1 MRTFA
6 IASIASILGIIVGLY
21 FYHIAFLSCVF
32 LTFLI
37 LAIILP
43 KYRMHLFLCFLFF
56 TIFYFYIS
64 NLEKNHLQK
73 LENYGE
79 QEVKIKAIIVSNPQ
93 DKDYKLVYEIK
104 VIEMENLQTKAKITK
119 PFQLLCNIKKEKEH
133 PIQLEYGELISF
145 TATYEV
151 PTTGRNEGGF
161 DYDLYLRTKKI
172 EGSVTIQSQDIQKIA
187 KNQINSIFTNI
198 FALKN
203 KIISEIQ
210 NIFSP
215 DVASVCI
222 GLLLGDQSYITED
235 IQESFRQSSLSH
247 MLAISGSHIAYILP
261 TVTTFLGIFRIHRK
275 WKKILLILFILF
287 FMALVGNAP
296 SIMRA
301 CIMSIFLL
309 LSEILHRKLDT
320 YQNLGISTVII
331 LVCNP
336 YSLFDI
342 GFQLSYGGTIGI
354 ILFAKRLMV
363 SPKAKNEVLEIQK
376 IKKQPKVRQLKNILQ
391 KMLHYIKEMAI
402 VSIAANIIIIPIMI
416 YHFNTLSTIFLIS
429 NLLASPIS
437 GIALVLG
444 MIFLILLLVKP
455 FAVFLSFFLSPI
467 LQLFISIAQM
477 TSQLP
482 FSQVWLVT
490 PKIWQILLYYVILFL
505 FFFRQFYSNFSTNT
519 SIETQD
525 SSLISEKKLL
535 PITNEIIAMEKS
547 EDSKKHI
554 KISYFFNQYRKI
566 IMIICILLI
575 VFPYFVQKIPTDH
588 LTIHMIDVGQG
599 DSILIQT
606 PSRKTILIDGGGSEM
621 GNFDVGEKTLLP
633 YLLDKSIT
641 KIDYMFFTHMDSDHC
656 EGLFTILE
664 QMRVENVIISKQ
676 GKNSDNFQEF
686 LKIVQSKKVNL
697 MIVKQGDKVI
707 VDKQCYF
714 DILFPEE
721 QLITENI
728 LNNNSIVSQFY
739 WKDKNQNTLFSML
752 LTGDIEEITEKQL
765 IQKYQNTNQ
774 LQSTVLKVAHHGSKS
789 SSIEPFLEL
798 VKPKIALIGV
808 GTNNTFGHPN
818 QGVLQRL
825 ENGNTKIFRT
835 DLCGE
840 IILTVNQDKSIRTK
854 TQIEK

>member
-1 MRTFA
+1 M
-6 IASIASILGIIVGLY
+6 
-21 FYHIAFLSCVF
+21 
-32 LTFLI
+32 
-37 LAIILP
+37 
-43 KYRMHLFLCFLFF
+43 
-56 TIFYFYIS
+56 
-64 NLEKNHLQK
+64 QK

-93 DKDYKLVYEIK
+93 EKDYKQVYEIK
-104 VIEMENLQTKAKITK
+104 VIEIENLQTKEKTTQS
-119 PFQLLCNIKKEKEH
+119 FLLLCNLKKEKEKT
-133 PIQLEYGELISF
+133 IQLQYGDLISF
-145 TATYEV
+145 TATYEI
-151 PTTGRNEGGF
+151 PTTSRNEGGF
-161 DYDLYLRTKKI
+161 DYDLYLKTKKI
-172 EGSVTIQSQDIQKIA
+172 EGSVTVQSQNIQKIVE
-187 KNQINSIFTNI
+187 NQINPISTNI

-203 KIISEIQ
+203 KIIEQIQ
-210 NIFSP
+210 MIFSP
-215 DVASVCI
+215 DIASVCI
-222 GLLLGDQSYITED
+222 GLLLGDQSYITEEVR
-235 IQESFRQSSLSH
+235 ESFRESSLSH

-261 TVTTFLGIFRIHRK
+261 TVMTFLGIFKIHQK
-275 WKKILLILFILF
+275 WKKVLLILFVLF

-320 YQNLGISTVII
+320 YQNLGISTFII

-354 ILFAKRLMV
+354 ILFSKRLIFV
-363 SPKAKNEVLEIQK
+363 
-376 IKKQPKVRQLKNILQ
+376 KKQKDEAKLIQYV
-391 KMLHYIKEMAI
+391 KEMII
-402 VSIAANIIIIPIMI
+402 VSIAANIIIIPIML

-437 GIALVLG
+437 GIALILG
-444 MIFLILLLVKP
+444 MIFLVLLIVKP
-455 FAVFLSFFLSPI
+455 FAIFLSFFLSPI
-467 LQLFISIAQM
+467 LQLFIDIAQI

-490 PKIWQILLYYVILFL
+490 PKIWQIVLYYLIIFL
-505 FFFRQFYSNFSTNT
+505 IFFRHFHFNLLTNT
-519 SIETQD
+519 SIVTKNFT
-525 SSLISEKKLL
+525 LINL
-535 PITNEIIAMEKS
+535 
-547 EDSKKHI
+547 
-554 KISYFFNQYRKI
+554 YRKTI
-566 IMIICILLI
+566 IMICILLI
-575 VFPYFVQKIPTDH
+575 LSPYLFQLFPTNK

-621 GNFDVGEKTLLP
+621 GDFDVGEKTLLP

-656 EGLFTILE
+656 EGLFMILK
-664 QMRVENVIISKQ
+664 QMKVENVIISKQ

-686 LKIVQSKKVNL
+686 LKIIQSKKINL
-697 MIVKQGDKVI
+697 IIVKQGDKVI
-707 VDKQCYF
+707 VDNQCYF

-721 QLITENI
+721 QLLTENT

-739 WKDKNQNTLFSML
+739 WKDEKQNTLFSIL
-752 LTGDIEEITEKQL
+752 LTGDIEEIAEKRL

-798 VKPKIALIGV
+798 VRPKIALIGV